1 MGYSVLFGIT
11 APETHRFVTHC
22 CSSVPSKLVLLVRSD
37 YGLCLSVVESAA
49 FSDETA
55 KRRFATLSSNGRP
68 TVGHVL
74 QGSALRGTSSSR
86 LDPRQRGR
94 DQLCGIH
101 ERKALD
107 SLRAI
112 AMGIVAR
119 RNPRRSCSV
128 KEMIPDDPRPQ
139 RRSHRSFMLKHRPDA
154 REIDLLDGGGRPSI
168 AVPTGRI
175 RTGSISRRFAL
186 RRLAFP
192 QEPRQSRPAG
202 SAGSLCLQRGL
213 RAG

>member
-1 MGYSVLFGIT
+1 M
-11 APETHRFVTHC
+11 
-22 CSSVPSKLVLLVRSD
+22 PSKLVLLVRSD

-55 KRRFATLSSNGRP
+55 KQRFATLSSNGRP

-74 QGSALRGTSSSR
+74 PGSALQGTSSSC
-86 LDPRQRGR
+86 LGPRQRGR
-94 DQLCGIH
+94 DQSCGTH
-101 ERKALD
+101 ERKALE

-112 AMGIVAR
+112 AIGIEIAR
-119 RNPRRSCSV
+119 RNPRRSSSV

-139 RRSHRSFMLKHRPDA
+139 QRSPRSSMLKHGPDA
-154 REIDLLDGGGRPSI
+154 REIDLPDGGGRPSI

-186 RRLAFP
+186 TRLAFP

-202 SAGSLCLQRGL
+202 SAGSLCPQRGL